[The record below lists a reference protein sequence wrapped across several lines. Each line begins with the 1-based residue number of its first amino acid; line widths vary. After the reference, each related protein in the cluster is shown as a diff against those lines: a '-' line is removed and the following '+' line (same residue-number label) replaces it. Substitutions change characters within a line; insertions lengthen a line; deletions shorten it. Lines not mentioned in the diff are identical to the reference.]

1 MSPLTFLL
9 WVGVIALA
17 VLVLGFVWFIIVARF
32 EALGRYH
39 EALRKW
45 QEAGS

>member
-17 VLVLGFVWFIIVARF
+17 VLVLGFVWFIIVAAQYAVS
-32 EALGRYH
+32 EAAKK
-39 EALRKW
+39 EA
-45 QEAGS
+45 AS